1 MLMQEPTPERIKHWQ
16 KVYAYFRP
24 LLRPNRKSG
33 SQIVDYL
40 NHRYSLKKIYSDEWK
55 EVVSFN
61 VLNNQHNKAKLPEGK
76 SPHPMIFMIMRRNAG
91 LQLYE
96 EQDQCF
102 LKEDIYVGVDSHTG
116 FFHVEGSS
124 MLYDELVAWRG
135 LDEDDLNN
143 YYLVAEY
150 IECLE
155 RFGLLGKTLLEFAQ
169 E

>member
-33 SQIVDYL
+33 PQIVDYL

-76 SPHPMIFMIMRRNAG
+76 SPHPMILSLIH
-91 LQLYE
+91 
-96 EQDQCF
+96 
-102 LKEDIYVGVDSHTG
+102 I
-116 FFHVEGSS
+116 
-124 MLYDELVAWRG
+124 
-135 LDEDDLNN
+135 
-143 YYLVAEY
+143 
-150 IECLE
+150 
-155 RFGLLGKTLLEFAQ
+155 
-169 E
+169 